1 MPEKIRTVIL
11 YMQII
16 SEKISDLSALLL
28 SRMYKKC
35 KLSISC
41 SPIEEIK
48 NELWDQKRCCVS
60 TACDTYLKKTI
71 TVSL

>member
-1 MPEKIRTVIL
+1 MPEKIQTVIL

-16 SEKISDLSALLL
+16 SEKMSDLSALLL

-41 SPIEEIK
+41 SLIEEIK
-48 NELWDQKRCCVS
+48 NELWDQKRCAS
-60 TACDTYLKKTI
+60 TACDTYFKKTI